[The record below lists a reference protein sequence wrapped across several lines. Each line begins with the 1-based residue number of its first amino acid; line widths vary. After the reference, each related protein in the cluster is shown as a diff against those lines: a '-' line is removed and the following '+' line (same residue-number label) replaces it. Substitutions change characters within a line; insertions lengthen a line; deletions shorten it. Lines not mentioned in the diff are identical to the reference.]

1 MIGKSFAQNFK
12 KMFGFY
18 QLPNDEFFEELT
30 EALIEGDIRTKI
42 ALEIE
47 DILKKE
53 CKSKKISKIE
63 DVKKELKNVL
73 LNFVKKEDLTI
84 EKGTLNVYL
93 ILGVNGVGKT
103 TTIAKMAKL
112 YSEKYSMPVI
122 IAAADTFRAAAIEQL
137 QYHGKVLNV
146 RVVAH
151 KHGADPAA
159 VVFDAIEAMK
169 AKGEGLVLIDTAGR
183 LHNKENLL
191 RELQK
196 IDRIACSKVS
206 KNNYKKILVLDS
218 TTGQN
223 SLSQAETF
231 NETVGVDSIILTKY
245 DSEARGGGAISI
257 SKELSLP
264 VSFICTGEKYEDI
277 AEFSVDEYVEGF
289 IGNAK

>member
-1 MIGKSFAQNFK
+1 
-12 KMFGFY
+12 
-18 QLPNDEFFEELT
+18 
-30 EALIEGDIRTKI
+30 
-42 ALEIE
+42 
-47 DILKKE
+47 
-53 CKSKKISKIE
+53 
-63 DVKKELKNVL
+63 
-73 LNFVKKEDLTI
+73 
-84 EKGTLNVYL
+84 
-93 ILGVNGVGKT
+93 
-103 TTIAKMAKL
+103 
-112 YSEKYSMPVI
+112 MPTI

-137 QYHGKVLNV
+137 QYHGNAIGV

-151 KHGADPAA
+151 KSGADPAA
-159 VVFDAIEAMK
+159 VAFDAIEAAK
-169 AKGEGLVLIDTAGR
+169 AQSEAVVLIDTAGR

-289 IGNAK
+289 IGNAKWKQEIKL